1 MCSTVFKQSRPLR
14 ERTALFEREQKLPS
28 CEVDKGTK
36 VGEKQMFHGIGD
48 APFHVMWLEQEGNA
62 KTC

>member
-1 MCSTVFKQSRPLR
+1 M
-14 ERTALFEREQKLPS
+14 FEREQKLPS